1 MLLKK
6 GNSSLWDWTWN
17 KKIKILLYNQQT
29 KARKYKFSNPTEGLE
44 GKSARQCRACSWEDK
59 SILYLFLHK
68 REITDEGETGFP
80 AEGWGS
86 VEMFFPYHKKPWN
99 TQFKRIGFSQN
110 NEVLFYSN
118 LGVPYLNMEEKR
130 LSLWHHM
137 KYLLIHWWRKID
149 KDIRICWSSFS
160 EERFW
165 GLLGV
170 SSE

>member
-1 MLLKK
+1 MRLNLKQK
-6 GNSSLWDWTWN
+6 DKNP
-17 KKIKILLYNQQT
+17 LYNQQT
-29 KARKYKFSNPTEGLE
+29 KARKYKFSNPTESLE

-99 TQFKRIGFSQN
+99 TQFKWTGFSQN
-110 NEVLFYSN
+110 NKVHFYSN
-118 LGVPYLNMEEKR
+118 MGVPTWVWKKR
-130 LSLWHHM
+130 GCPLWHHM
-137 KYLLIHWWRKID
+137 KYLLIHWWRKIY

-165 GLLGV
+165 GLMGV